1 MGNYQTSRANQYQ
14 NKSTSSKKIRKGIT
28 NNSISVVSPP
38 RKSMTYIPSKPKPP
52 ENVFNRMINYTFR
65 LSIVGIGLATIVGSV
80 LANVDLTQ
88 PLFPEVNLPFFN
100 NSGVDNDS
108 SVALENSEAEN
119 SSVENISATAEET
132 PPNNTLGF
140 SQELMPLREKMTVLF
155 EKYPHLQ
162 PSAFFVDLDNG
173 AFINMNGMA
182 AFPAASTIKTP
193 ILVAFFQDVDQG
205 KILLDEMLTMTEENR
220 ATEAGTMQY
229 QPLGT
234 QYTALKVAEEMII
247 RSDNTATNMLIER
260 LGGTEAL
267 NQRFREWGLE
277 STVINNYLPDLE
289 GTNTISARDLAIT
302 LMKVNNGDLVEN
314 RSRDRL
320 LGIMQRT
327 ITRTLL
333 PQGIEPDATIYH
345 KTGDIGKVL
354 GDGGII
360 DIPTGKRYVGAV
372 LVQRPHNDYSA
383 RTMIQ
388 EISREAYQHFKW
400 YQPRPTVSSN

>member
-1 MGNYQTSRANQYQ
+1 MQVTFQPPSLSQRNMTYSPQ
-14 NKSTSSKKIRKGIT
+14 KSNPPEKNRLNTII
-28 NNSISVVSPP
+28 NSI
-38 RKSMTYIPSKPKPP
+38 
-52 ENVFNRMINYTFR
+52 FR
-65 LSIVGIGLATIVGSV
+65 LSIVGIGLGTIFGSI
-80 LANVDLTQ
+80 LANIDLTQ
-88 PLFPEVNLPFFN
+88 PLFPDLNLPFLN
-100 NSGVDNDS
+100 TSGEQDESSITTSESAEVETDNLETIS
-108 SVALENSEAEN
+108 STTT
-119 SSVENISATAEET
+119 ENIASNSFTFT
-132 PPNNTLGF
+132 
-140 SQELMPLREKMTVLF
+140 QELMPLRKKMTVLF
-155 EKYPHLQ
+155 EKYANLQ
-162 PSAFFVDLDNG
+162 PSLFFVDLDNG
-173 AFINMNGMA
+173 AFVNMNGME

-193 ILVAFFQDVDQG
+193 ILVAFFQDVDEG
-205 KILLDEMLTMTEENR
+205 KILLDEKLTMTEETK

-229 QPLGT
+229 QPIGT

-260 LGGTEAL
+260 LGGVEAL
-267 NQRFREWGLE
+267 NQRFKEWGLE

-289 GTNTISARDLAIT
+289 GMNTISARDLAMT
-302 LMKVNNGDLVEN
+302 LVKVSNGDLVET

-333 PQGIEPDATIYH
+333 PQGIEPDAMIYH

-372 LVQRPHNDYSA
+372 LVQRPHNDYTA

-400 YQPRPTVSSN
+400 YQPRPTVEGN

>member
-1 MGNYQTSRANQYQ
+1 M
-14 NKSTSSKKIRKGIT
+14 TSS
-28 NNSISVVSPP
+28 P
-38 RKSMTYIPSKPKPP
+38 RKSNLP
-52 ENVFNRMINYTFR
+52 EKNLLNVFINSIFR
-65 LSIVGIGLATIVGSV
+65 LSIVGISLGTIFGSI
-80 LANVDLTQ
+80 LANIDLTE
-88 PLFPEVNLPFFN
+88 PVFPDLNLPFLTKSGEESESSTITQESTEVSANNIETIPETPTN
-100 NSGVDNDS
+100 NSFVF
-108 SVALENSEAEN
+108 
-119 SSVENISATAEET
+119 T
-132 PPNNTLGF
+132 
-140 SQELMPLREKMTVLF
+140 QELMPLREKMTVLF
-155 EKYPHLQ
+155 EKYSHLQ
-162 PSAFFVDLDNG
+162 PSLFFVDLDNG
-173 AFINMNGMA
+173 AFVNMNGME

-193 ILVAFFQDVDQG
+193 ILVAFFQDVDEG
-205 KILLDEMLTMTEENR
+205 KILLDEKLTMTEETR

-260 LGGTEAL
+260 LGGAEAL
-267 NQRFREWGLE
+267 NQRFKEWGLE

-289 GTNTISARDLAIT
+289 GTNTISARDLAMT
-302 LMKVNNGDLVEN
+302 LVKVSNGDLVET

-333 PQGIEPDATIYH
+333 PQGIEPDAMIYH

-360 DIPTGKRYVGAV
+360 DMPTGKRYVGAV
-372 LVQRPHNDYSA
+372 LVQRPHNDYTA

-400 YQPRPTVSSN
+400 YQPRPTASSN

>member
-1 MGNYQTSRANQYQ
+1 MTYSPQ
-14 NKSTSSKKIRKGIT
+14 KSNPPEKNRLNTII
-28 NNSISVVSPP
+28 NSI
-38 RKSMTYIPSKPKPP
+38 
-52 ENVFNRMINYTFR
+52 FR
-65 LSIVGIGLATIVGSV
+65 LSIVGIGLGTIFGSI
-80 LANVDLTQ
+80 LANIDLTQ
-88 PLFPEVNLPFFN
+88 PLFPDLNLPFLN
-100 NSGVDNDS
+100 TSGEQDESSITTSESAEVETDNLETIS
-108 SVALENSEAEN
+108 STTT
-119 SSVENISATAEET
+119 ENIASNSFTFT
-132 PPNNTLGF
+132 
-140 SQELMPLREKMTVLF
+140 QELMPLRKKMTVLF
-155 EKYPHLQ
+155 EKYANLQ
-162 PSAFFVDLDNG
+162 PSLFFVDLDNG
-173 AFINMNGMA
+173 AFVNMNGME

-193 ILVAFFQDVDQG
+193 ILVAFFQDVDEG
-205 KILLDEMLTMTEENR
+205 KILLDEKLTMTEETK

-229 QPLGT
+229 QPIGT

-260 LGGTEAL
+260 LGGVEAL
-267 NQRFREWGLE
+267 NQRFKEWGLE

-289 GTNTISARDLAIT
+289 GMNTISARDLAMT
-302 LMKVNNGDLVEN
+302 LVKVSNGDLVET

-333 PQGIEPDATIYH
+333 PQGIEPDAMIYH

-372 LVQRPHNDYSA
+372 LVQRPHNDYTA

-400 YQPRPTVSSN
+400 YQPRPTVEGN